1 MSGVETG
8 LENALACKEDNDNDE
23 ACEMRRVQSKWFRA
37 LRGAPWVSCFLSL
50 PLSLL
55 SCVHAHVPS
64 SSCARPPTRFHCLI
78 KWNFMAYAMSSWG
91 ESPRAGKQ
99 RERRAQAKNWNKAA
113 MNFQAALRQNRAE
126 RERDTGERE
135 SAACPLCSLGLV
147 SVPRQI
153 KQTNKQTTRRQRQR
167 ARPRRRQTTW
177 ERSVREE
184 RKVAGKL
191 WG

>member
-1 MSGVETG
+1 MWNATSTVKVISSASRRTLSVLFSLSPSLSAELCTRSCPVVILCAAADTFSLFDKMKFYGVRDEQLRRIAEGRKTARAASSGQK
-8 LENALACKEDNDNDE
+8 LK
-23 ACEMRRVQSKWFRA
+23 QSGYEFSGSTK
-37 LRGAPWVSCFLSL
+37 
-50 PLSLL
+50 
-55 SCVHAHVPS
+55 
-64 SSCARPPTRFHCLI
+64 T
-78 KWNFMAYAMSSWG
+78 
-91 ESPRAGKQ
+91 KQ
-99 RERRAQAKNWNKAA
+99 GR
-113 MNFQAALRQNRAE
+113 E